1 MTQSDAPLIAHLIY
15 SLDFGGLENGLVNLV
30 NQLPQARF
38 RHAIICL
45 TRATDF
51 RLRIRR
57 ADVEVIE
64 LGKRPGKD
72 PAHYL
77 RLWREL
83 RRLRPTV
90 LHTRNLATLEYQWMA
105 WAAGVPVRIHGEHG
119 WDHNDVD
126 GARRKNRLLR
136 RAAAP
141 VVQQFVAMSRHIAE
155 WLADVGVGRDKI
167 RQIYNGVDLTRFG
180 SHDRKPADWPFERPG
195 SVVVGTVGRM
205 SPVKDQLTLVRAFLR
220 CIEWQPQLARTLRLA
235 LIGDGPILAEARR
248 LLAGANAAQLAW
260 LPGARND
267 VPELLA
273 AFDLFVLPSLNEGI
287 SNTILE
293 AMATAL
299 PVIATRVG
307 GNAELV
313 DDRVTGRLVTAASAE
328 EMARAILEYAN
339 DASLRRAHG
348 EAARLR
354 TVRHFGLE
362 RMVLDY
368 LDLYQSAIEAHGSPR
383 TLRHAG
389 ER

>member
-1 MTQSDAPLIAHLIY
+1 MTSSDAPLIAHLIY
-15 SLDFGGLENGLVNLV
+15 CLDFGGLENGLVNLV
-30 NQLPQARF
+30 NQLPPARF
-38 RHAIICL
+38 RHVIICL

-51 RLRIRR
+51 RQRISR

-64 LGKRPGKD
+64 IGKRPGKD

-83 RRLRPTV
+83 RRLRPVV

-119 WDHNDVD
+119 WDHSDVN
-126 GARRKNRLLR
+126 GTRLKNRLLR
-136 RAAAP
+136 RGAAP
-141 VVQQFVAMSRHIAE
+141 VVQQFVAMSRHIAG
-155 WLADVGVGRDKI
+155 WLAGVGVGRERI
-167 RQIYNGVDLTRFG
+167 RQIYNGVDVTRFG
-180 SHDRKPADWPFERPG
+180 TRDRKPADWPFERAE
-195 SVVVGTVGRM
+195 SIVIGTVGRM

-220 CIEWQPQLARTLRLA
+220 CIEWQPELARTLRLA
-235 LIGDGPILAEARR
+235 LIGDGPLLAEARR
-248 LLAGANAAQLAW
+248 LLEGAGAAQLAW

-273 AFDLFVLPSLNEGI
+273 AFDLFALPSLNEGI

-293 AMATAL
+293 AMASAL

-313 DDRVTGRLVTAASAE
+313 EDRVTGRLVAAASPD
-328 EMARAILEYAN
+328 EMARALLEYAA
-339 DASLRRAHG
+339 DASLRSAHG

-354 TVRHFGLE
+354 AVRHFGLE
-362 RMVLDY
+362 RMILDY
-368 LDLYQSAIEAHGSPR
+368 LDLYQSAIQVRGSPR